1 MNSGAARTLTSRKQ
15 PGQGPTRRNRTYW
28 MTLRLVNRRIWDLAS
43 CRGPVVEGD
52 ALDAGEGV
60 TGLAAGQD
68 AAGAL
73 GVSMTTVTWTPRVT
87 AFAQCLGQRRVG
99 APGRL
104 HGEGRDAGDNGPIA
118 VE

>member
-1 MNSGAARTLTSRKQ
+1 
-15 PGQGPTRRNRTYW
+15 
-28 MTLRLVNRRIWDLAS
+28 MTLRLLIVGSGIAS

-60 TGLAAGQD
+60 TGLGAGQG

-87 AFAQCLGQRRVG
+87 ALRSASVSGG
-99 APGRL
+99 
-104 HGEGRDAGDNGPIA
+104 
-118 VE
+118 